1 MLFLEKWIQTHPTP
15 SWDTPAHFVYI
26 LVGCVTILKQENE
39 MIKKNKLQHIF
50 LVVSVQMFSITCSQ
64 LASPQMP
71 ILWLQLRLRKNGS
84 L

>member
-1 MLFLEKWIQTHPTP
+1 M
-15 SWDTPAHFVYI
+15 
-26 LVGCVTILKQENE
+26 TILKQENE

-50 LVVSVQMFSITCSQ
+50 LVVSVQMFSLTCSQ

-84 L
+84 LWRGYI

>member
-1 MLFLEKWIQTHPTP
+1 M
-15 SWDTPAHFVYI
+15 
-26 LVGCVTILKQENE
+26 TILKQENE